1 MQIIQNTK
9 EQKKN
14 SDLLLSLENELTDFR
29 IFDAMVGVTNTTPTL
44 TARLANASCEAGKCK
59 LRGWQMQGGLRA
71 NGALLGLVRKKKAS
85 KLKHPIRD
93 K

>member
-44 TARLANASCEAGKCK
+44 TARLANARRLESEWCFTWFGQKKESFKIK
-59 LRGWQMQGGLRA
+59 TPNTRQIT
-71 NGALLGLVRKKKAS
+71 ALNIWRIC
-85 KLKHPIRD
+85 P
-93 K
+93 